1 MRDPARIERM
11 LNLIKEIWTECPDM
25 RLGQLL
31 VNSNSLM
38 ESFPF
43 FLEDSDLE
51 KSLETY
57 KENYV
62 VQRL

>member
-1 MRDPARIERM
+1 MREEARIKRM
-11 LNLIKEIWTECPDM
+11 LTLIEEIWKENPDM

-31 VNSNSLM
+31 TNVNSLM

-51 KSLETY
+51 KSLIQY
-57 KENYV
+57 KEQYGV
-62 VQRL
+62 SKL